1 MAGNDPGQ
9 DTRSGR
15 IIPFPAVRRPSLG
28 LTLLEFAH
36 ILVLMLWVGTLAG
49 LSLVVTPVLFAQIP
63 DREAAVRAILAI
75 LEQTAFLGCGAGAF
89 LLLTTLLMH
98 LLSLRRA
105 PASLAQ
111 MILILVMTTLAVGSQ
126 LLLHP
131 KLNGILRGLEFPLA
145 SLPPDDPI
153 RKEFGRFFDAAIGTV
168 LLQIAAGVGV
178 LFFAVRRW
186 YRYLPVRRETA
197 SSGGDLLDPRLR

>member
-9 DTRSGR
+9 ETRSGR

-36 ILVLMLWVGTLAG
+36 TLVLMLWIGTLAG
-49 LSLVVTPVLFAQIP
+49 LALVVTPVLFAHLP
-63 DREAAVRAILAI
+63 DRETAARAIFAI

-98 LLSLRRA
+98 LLSLRRTR
-105 PASLAQ
+105 ASLAQ
-111 MILILVMTTLAVGSQ
+111 MILVLAMTALAVGSQ
-126 LLLHP
+126 LILNPRLDALL
-131 KLNGILRGLEFPLA
+131 GGLESPLA
-145 SLPPDDPI
+145 ELPVEDP
-153 RKEFGRFFDAAIGTV
+153 RRLEFARLFDAAIGTV
-168 LLQIAAGVGV
+168 LLQIAAGIGV

-186 YRYLPVRRETA
+186 YRYLPVRRDPA
-197 SSGGDLLDPRLR
+197 ALRGDPDDPRSR